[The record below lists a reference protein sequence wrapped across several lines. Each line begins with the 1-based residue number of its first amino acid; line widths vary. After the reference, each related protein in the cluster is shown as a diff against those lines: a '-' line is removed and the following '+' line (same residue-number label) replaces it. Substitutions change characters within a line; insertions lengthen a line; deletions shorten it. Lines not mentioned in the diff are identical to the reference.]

1 MSRLRDRHIVLGVT
15 GSIAAYKAV
24 EVVRTLVKE
33 GADVRVLMTR
43 EASAFVGE
51 LTFRALTA
59 NSVGTDQFIDSE
71 KTGEEHVDLAVWAD
85 AIAIVPATAN
95 IIGKIANGLGDDL
108 LTTLMLACDS
118 PCIVAPAMNFRMWK
132 NPAVQNN
139 IELLKSRGIN
149 IIEPENG
156 LLANGETGEGRL
168 PDSDSIA
175 EAIAILADPN
185 KDLAGHRILVSAGP
199 TEEDIDPVRY
209 VTNRSSGKMGYAI
222 ARSAACRGAIV
233 TLVSGP
239 TDLEDPYG
247 IIVKRIRTAKEM
259 CEVVLKYHD
268 EQDAIIMAAAV
279 VDYSPIIQADQKIKK
294 ESTSPLELKMN
305 PTRDI
310 LKEISTHK
318 RSILIGFAAETHDGI
333 VYARDKLVDKNL
345 DLIVYNDITTEGAGF
360 DTDTNIVTL
369 IHPDGRD
376 EALPKQPKSVVAD
389 RIIDEVVRLFRERS
403 SVS

>member
-132 NPAVQNN
+132 NPAVEKNW
-139 IELLKSRGIN
+139 ELLKSN
-149 IIEPENG
+149 KKVLPLYPSNG
-156 LLANGETGEGRL
+156 
-168 PDSDSIA
+168 
-175 EAIAILADPN
+175 ILACDRFGDGRMVDPELIQ
-185 KDLAGHRILVSAGP
+185 LAISSA
-199 TEEDIDPVRY
+199 
-209 VTNRSSGKMGYAI
+209 
-222 ARSAACRGAIV
+222 
-233 TLVSGP
+233 
-239 TDLEDPYG
+239 
-247 IIVKRIRTAKEM
+247 
-259 CEVVLKYHD
+259 
-268 EQDAIIMAAAV
+268 
-279 VDYSPIIQADQKIKK
+279 
-294 ESTSPLELKMN
+294 
-305 PTRDI
+305 
-310 LKEISTHK
+310 
-318 RSILIGFAAETHDGI
+318 LIT
-333 VYARDKLVDKNL
+333 KDKN
-345 DLIVYNDITTEGAGF
+345 E
-360 DTDTNIVTL
+360 
-369 IHPDGRD
+369 
-376 EALPKQPKSVVAD
+376 
-389 RIIDEVVRLFRERS
+389 RL
-403 SVS
+403 

>member
-1 MSRLRDRHIVLGVT
+1 
-15 GSIAAYKAV
+15 
-24 EVVRTLVKE
+24 
-33 GADVRVLMTR
+33 
-43 EASAFVGE
+43 
-51 LTFRALTA
+51 
-59 NSVGTDQFIDSE
+59 
-71 KTGEEHVDLAVWAD
+71 
-85 AIAIVPATAN
+85 
-95 IIGKIANGLGDDL
+95 
-108 LTTLMLACDS
+108 
-118 PCIVAPAMNFRMWK
+118 
-132 NPAVQNN
+132 
-139 IELLKSRGIN
+139 
-149 IIEPENG
+149 
-156 LLANGETGEGRL
+156 
-168 PDSDSIA
+168 
-175 EAIAILADPN
+175 
-185 KDLAGHRILVSAGP
+185 
-199 TEEDIDPVRY
+199 
-209 VTNRSSGKMGYAI
+209 
-222 ARSAACRGAIV
+222 
-233 TLVSGP
+233 
-239 TDLEDPYG
+239 
-247 IIVKRIRTAKEM
+247 M

-279 VDYSPIIQADQKIKK
+279 ADYSPIIQADQKIKK